1 MSVLPR
7 RQNKKE
13 SFLMRTK
20 KFPGIFLLV
29 FSFIV
34 LSGCQ
39 RPGDDTNR
47 AAPNTNSARETV
59 DTAAIE
65 SELKRIEQ
73 DWPRVMKEKDAAAVQ
88 RVEADDVMMVYPDG
102 SIGGKAQD
110 LKDIESGALSADS
123 WEVTDLN
130 VTVLDN
136 DSAVVS
142 GRSVVKGGK
151 YKTSDGKT
159 IDISGQYRFIDTF
172 ARRNGEWK
180 LVASAST
187 PIRDV
192 NASASPGAAASPTPR
207 TSPTAKA
214 SPTVRP
220 SPAAKASPLT
230 SPAVRPTP

>member
-1 MSVLPR
+1 
-7 RQNKKE
+7 
-13 SFLMRTK
+13 MRTK
-20 KFPGIFLLV
+20 KFPGIFLSVLAL
-29 FSFIV
+29 FV

-39 RPGDDTNR
+39 RAGDDTNR
-47 AAPNTNSARETV
+47 AAPKANTNSARETV

-88 RVEADDVMMVYPDG
+88 RVEADDVMVIYPDG

-136 DSAVVS
+136 DSAVIS

-159 IDISGQYRFIDTF
+159 VDISGQYRFIDTF

-192 NASASPGAAASPTPR
+192 GASTSPGAAASPTPR
-207 TSPTAKA
+207 TSPA
-214 SPTVRP
+214 VRP
-220 SPAAKASPLT
+220 SPATKASPAT

>member
-1 MSVLPR
+1 
-7 RQNKKE
+7 
-13 SFLMRTK
+13 MRTK
-20 KFPGIFLLV
+20 KFPGIFLSVFALV
-29 FSFIV
+29 V

-39 RPGDDTNR
+39 RAGDDTNR
-47 AAPNTNSARETV
+47 AAPTANTNSARETV

-88 RVEADDVMMVYPDG
+88 RVEADDVMVIYPDG

-136 DSAVVS
+136 DSAVIS

-159 IDISGQYRFIDTF
+159 VDISGQYRFIDTF

-180 LVASAST
+180 LVASVST

-192 NASASPGAAASPTPR
+192 GASTSPGAAASPTPR
-207 TSPTAKA
+207 TSPT
-214 SPTVRP
+214 VRP
-220 SPAAKASPLT
+220 STAAKASPAT